1 MLGRGRAR
9 NIQSQFI
16 VIGLMGEEQFY
27 KEMIISEQRLAKI
40 LKYLILTSKNNSVNK
55 AGLEYLNKFV
65 EQTDRRHIY
74 QEKIGFKN
82 ENYLK
87 KIKFSLQILINNG
100 PNEISDFFAKLKLS
114 KGYKQADLVKDS
126 MLADESFYADDKAI
140 YNLLFEI
147 RNSYNSENEFDLK
160 LQTIGFLLKDNFN
173 SAISLFQS
181 KSKLTQSIL
190 QLMCQQL
197 DFGNL
202 ITPFEFVSEN
212 FSLNENIKL
221 IIEFNEQLI
230 QILFFHNKILYKIE
244 VTFDSIDKICCLDNR
259 ENDFALY
266 LPLKHVPFVYCLS
279 TTESQSIVN
288 LSQIEEKFL
297 EWQRACNI
305 NSAKIFS
312 IKLQLD
318 KKELEHVVN
327 SFHAI
332 NSSKIIFSSIKVK
345 EISFK
350 IENLK
355 TMIKSNDFNLIY
367 AIECFISLNENII
380 KGKID
385 NQFANKLVNLKPNQ
399 FLQVI
404 EQLILCLPN
413 SRFIDI
419 NKLLDK
425 LITNDLS
432 IEIPL
437 NSQILMI
444 KRLTVTPS
452 RIIFHLPEPCFG
464 NRVVRQF
471 KSDHFIR

>member
-1 MLGRGRAR
+1 MLW
-9 NIQSQFI
+9 
-16 VIGLMGEEQFY
+16 
-27 KEMIISEQRLAKI
+27 
-40 LKYLILTSKNNSVNK
+40 
-55 AGLEYLNKFV
+55 
-65 EQTDRRHIY
+65 
-74 QEKIGFKN
+74 
-82 ENYLK
+82 
-87 KIKFSLQILINNG
+87 
-100 PNEISDFFAKLKLS
+100 
-114 KGYKQADLVKDS
+114 
-126 MLADESFYADDKAI
+126 

-259 ENDFALY
+259 ENHFSLY

-355 TMIKSNDFNLIY
+355 TLIKSNDFNSIY
-367 AIECFISLNENII
+367 ATQNSATQIST
-380 KGKID
+380 
-385 NQFANKLVNLKPNQ
+385 AVA
-399 FLQVI
+399 
-404 EQLILCLPN
+404 
-413 SRFIDI
+413 
-419 NKLLDK
+419 
-425 LITNDLS
+425 
-432 IEIPL
+432 
-437 NSQILMI
+437 
-444 KRLTVTPS
+444 
-452 RIIFHLPEPCFG
+452 EPYNFY
-464 NRVVRQF
+464 
-471 KSDHFIR
+471 